1 MHSIIGIDRTPDAA
15 IFPQVAASYSNLAG
29 LLKSLN
35 RLSEALP
42 FARKA
47 LEIKVRSHPAHHP
60 ELAAA
65 HLALAELLKDL
76 AQWVF
81 LTTAVFAATAF
92 SFSSCSEFSGV
103 CFMCWII
110 AWCRR
115 R

>member
-1 MHSIIGIDRTPDAA
+1 
-15 IFPQVAASYSNLAG
+15 VAASYSNLAG

-47 LEIKVRSHPAHHP
+47 VEIKMRSHPAHHP

-76 AQWVF
+76 AQ
-81 LTTAVFAATAF
+81 
-92 SFSSCSEFSGV
+92 
-103 CFMCWII
+103 
-110 AWCRR
+110 
-115 R
+115 